1 MKTIVLNFK
10 AHFDC
15 SGILKESRCLR
26 VSKVNKKPL
35 KTIEYKDPLSGTLP
49 LISLTETGY
58 AVITELTFAHYF
70 LSITLLTKP

>member
-35 KTIEYKDPLSGTLP
+35 KTIEYKAPSQAP
-49 LISLTETGY
+49 Y
-58 AVITELTFAHYF
+58 H
-70 LSITLLTKP
+70 